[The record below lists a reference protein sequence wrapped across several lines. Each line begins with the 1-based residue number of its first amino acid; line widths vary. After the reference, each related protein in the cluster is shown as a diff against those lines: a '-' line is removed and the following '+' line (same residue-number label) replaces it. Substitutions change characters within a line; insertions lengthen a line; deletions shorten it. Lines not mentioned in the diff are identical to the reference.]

1 MVRKLLLVLVLA
13 LVFVSNACA
22 QEMSLALVKQK
33 VYDAVTVLKT
43 EGRKA
48 GFAKL
53 RDADGPF
60 RFGKGQ
66 GYIWIHN
73 MDGLMMMHPT
83 KPALEGSP
91 TLDLQDSRGFLFIQA
106 MNQLCSTKG
115 EGWVSYL
122 WAKPGTTEE
131 SPKSSFVKMVTL
143 EGRDYVVGCGMY
155 DVTAQDV
162 QKKFPDDTVLT
173 YDDFKKSDS
182 SEE

>member
-1 MVRKLLLVLVLA
+1 MVKKLILVLVLA
-13 LVFVSNACA
+13 LGMVSSACA

-33 VYDAVTVLKT
+33 VNEAVTLLKA
-43 EGRKA
+43 EGKKS

-53 RDADGPF
+53 KDADGPF

-83 KPALEGSP
+83 KPALEGTP
-91 TLDLQDSRGFLFIQA
+91 TLDLQDSKGFLFIQA

-122 WAKPGTTEE
+122 WSKPGTTVE
-131 SPKSSFVKMVTL
+131 SPKTSFVKKVTL
-143 EGRDYVVGCGMY
+143 DSRDYVVGCGIY
-155 DVTAQDV
+155 DVTAADV
-162 QKKFPDDTVLT
+162 ENKFPDDEVVTQA
-173 YDDFKKSDS
+173 DFEKNN
-182 SEE
+182 